1 MPTQNTNEYGFK
13 LRGKTVASRLQ
24 TGNRKADN
32 APFCIRI
39 SMISTGAN
47 VYTYTESLDPTSNP
61 KTLSL
66 DKEIEI
72 TDITNTRT
80 ENNIITINGTHTFK

>member
-1 MPTQNTNEYGFK
+1 MPSPTSNEYGFV
-13 LRGKTVASRLQ
+13 LTGKTVASRLQ

-32 APFCIRI
+32 SPFCIRI
-39 SMISTGAN
+39 SMISTGSQ

-66 DKEIEI
+66 DKEIQV

-80 ENNIITINGTHTFK
+80 ENNIITINGTHTLK